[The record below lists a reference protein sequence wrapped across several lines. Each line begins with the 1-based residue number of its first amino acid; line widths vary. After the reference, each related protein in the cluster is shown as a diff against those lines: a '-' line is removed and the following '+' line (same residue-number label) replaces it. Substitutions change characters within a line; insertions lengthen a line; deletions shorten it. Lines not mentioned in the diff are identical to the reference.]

1 RPSPSA
7 DFVPWRRVRTGP
19 GTNSAPGHELG
30 TRVGVVGV
38 RPQVTTRDRLS
49 TAPHGDAAAS
59 SDGGPPFLD
68 GEHGAAAVS
77 GADGG
82 GGLLP
87 PPLQDRRGGAD
98 PSTTRRVPRRGEPG
112 RPRPRRRV
120 GAESRG
126 AARALPRDGACAAV
140 PVRVQP
146 WHRGIPP
153 RLAGTDDRR
162 RARA

>member
-1 RPSPSA
+1 GSGWSASVHRSRLVTACPQHPTATPPRP
-7 DFVPWRRVRTGP
+7 
-19 GTNSAPGHELG
+19 
-30 TRVGVVGV
+30 
-38 RPQVTTRDRLS
+38 
-49 TAPHGDAAAS
+49 

-68 GEHGAAAVS
+68 GEHGAAAGS

-87 PPLQDRRGGAD
+87 PPLRDRRGGAD

-153 RLAGTDDRR
+153 RLAGAEDRPR
-162 RARA
+162 APAAARAR